1 MNKDNRVAFAKLK
14 FQLDNVLLFGNDAAE
29 EEGESLFLSYAVKR
43 TELESFLLPDLSIQ
57 VARAYKGEG
66 KSALLRLVNIDLKQS
81 NPGGETLVISTTGP
95 DLSPS
100 IDSLDQDLWLREWKK
115 RILKLV
121 ANEIGALINVAFSDD
136 AITLVEEAESNGFR
150 RRSIFSSIFDR
161 FNPTKTLGSELT
173 RTRVTVADY
182 ERIVRRYSSGR
193 PLIWLIID
201 DVDQNFKNDEKS
213 RIKLQTFFTAC
224 RQICNNIPELRV
236 RTAIRPNV
244 WTTIK
249 REAEAL
255 SHVEQYIKDLRWTKT
270 QFRELLA
277 ARVESYL
284 KRTSQWNNVASLLP
298 KEKNSRETLL
308 ISLVFEDPMRWGGGN
323 GRRSPEVVLY
333 TLARQRPR
341 WLVELCKGAGGA
353 ATQRGS
359 SKICLEDITSQLKDF
374 GRKRLEDLVAEF
386 RSQCTQIEDL
396 LGAFSQQRSLYTTAE
411 LNSVIERR
419 VLNAVHPTIIGVTGK
434 VMALDVA
441 HFLFQIGF
449 ISARK
454 EYGENDYEHLMYSD
468 NPTLLHSRTNLDDG
482 AKWEIHPVFRE
493 YLNLRN

>member
-1 MNKDNRVAFAKLK
+1 MNKGNAHAFAKLK
-14 FQLDNVLLFGNDAAE
+14 FQLNDVILFGNDAAE

-43 TELESFLLPDLSIQ
+43 TELVSFVSPDSGIQ

-66 KSALLRLVNIDLKQS
+66 KSALLRLAKIDLKKGDAGS
-81 NPGGETLVISTTGP
+81 ETLVISTTGP

-100 IDSLDQDLWLREWKK
+100 IDTLDQDVWLREWKK

-136 AITLVEEAESNGFR
+136 AIALVEEAESNGFR

-161 FNPTKTLGSELT
+161 FNQTKALGSEIV
-173 RTRVTVADY
+173 RNRIPVVDY
-182 ERIVRRYSSGR
+182 ERIVSRFTSGR

-213 RIKLQTFFTAC
+213 RVKLQTFFTAC
-224 RQICNNIPELRV
+224 RQICNSIPELRV

-255 SHVEQYIKDLRWTKT
+255 SHVEQYIKDLRWSRT
-270 QFRELLA
+270 QFQELLA
-277 ARVESYL
+277 ARIESYL
-284 KRTSQWNNVASLLP
+284 RRTGQWNNIVGLIHR
-298 KEKNSRETLL
+298 EKNSRESQL
-308 ISLVFEDPMRWGGGN
+308 ISLIFENPMKWGGGN
-323 GRRSPEVVLY
+323 GKRPPEVVLY

-341 WLVELCKGAGGA
+341 WLVELCKGAGSA
-353 ATQRGS
+353 ASRRGG
-359 SKICLEDITSQLKDF
+359 SKICLEDITSQLKEF

-386 RSQCTQIEDL
+386 RSQCAQIEDL
-396 LGAFSQQRSLYTTAE
+396 LGAFSHQKALYTTAE
-411 LNSVIERR
+411 LQSVIERR
-419 VLNAVHPTIIGVTGK
+419 VLNAVHPVIVGVTGK
-434 VMALDVA
+434 VAALDVA

-454 EYGENDYEHLMYSD
+454 EYGETTMS
-468 NPTLLHSRTNLDDG
+468 
-482 AKWEIHPVFRE
+482 I
-493 YLNLRN
+493 